1 MQSIILNI
9 TRGGWSYPTLALAIA
24 LALSSTTTSAADSP
38 EAGDIAKGA
47 QSWAENCTRCH
58 NLRAPNELSD
68 AQWITSVFHMRVKA
82 GLTGQETRDI
92 LTFLQA
98 ANASSAQAKAQ
109 VKSDSKVVAQQEVSK
124 IEK

>member
-1 MQSIILNI
+1 MQAINLNI
-9 TRGGWSYPTLALAIA
+9 ARGGWSYPTLALATA
-24 LALSSTTTSAADSP
+24 LALSSATTSAADFP
-38 EAGDIAKGA
+38 EAGDITKGA
-47 QSWAENCTRCH
+47 QAWAENCTRCH

-98 ANASSAQAKAQ
+98 ANASSAQAKVQ
-109 VKSDSKVVAQQEVSK
+109 VKSDSQVVAQQEVSQ